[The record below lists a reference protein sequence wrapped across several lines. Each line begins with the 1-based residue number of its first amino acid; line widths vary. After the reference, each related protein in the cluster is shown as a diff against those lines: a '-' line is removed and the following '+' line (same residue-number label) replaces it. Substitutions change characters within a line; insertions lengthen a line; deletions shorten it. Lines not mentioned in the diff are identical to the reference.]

1 MDRKNALY
9 VNEVLTGTDAST
21 LILSG
26 SYAVVHAV
34 VVALSSD
41 LILDSIEVEVPKK
54 AEERAQDALT
64 PLQHSNCHYYV

>member
-41 LILDSIEVEVPKK
+41 LGIRFDLGRGAKDG
-54 AEERAQDALT
+54 
-64 PLQHSNCHYYV
+64 